1 MLPATRLWQ
10 ELRQKGRGEAPG
22 SKATG
27 KFNPMSTFARPS
39 GYRSTTATARVTDN
53 LSLYGHHGQYDEPEH
68 RPFPTDDVLDGIVS
82 SLFDGIASPLND
94 TALQPDIA
102 DLLWSL
108 ANLFHHKAG
117 YVQRLL
123 DSNEMKQKAAHE
135 QDDRSEISSVALE
148 RLIEKGQL
156 LVEKRAAF
164 QRMRDQAAEQY
175 AEHTG
180 SVWLPRSGSKVSH
193 KPMTA
198 AVVDSRDY
206 INAKRRAETEIMLPA
221 GPKVAFAGGPNY
233 NDHVAIWKVLDA
245 ARAKHPDMVLIHG
258 GTDRG
263 AEAIATAWAVNRK
276 VPCVPFKPEW
286 NRDGKQAAPFKRNE
300 RMLETMPI
308 GLIVFPGN
316 GYTENLADSA
326 RRLGIPVTRPIRP

>member
-1 MLPATRLWQ
+1 
-10 ELRQKGRGEAPG
+10 
-22 SKATG
+22 
-27 KFNPMSTFARPS
+27 MSTFARPS
-39 GYRSTTATARVTDN
+39 GYRSSTATARVSDN
-53 LSLYGHHGQYDEPEH
+53 LALYGHTRRGDEPEH
-68 RPFPTDDVLDGIVS
+68 RPFPSDDVLDGIVA
-82 SLFDGIASPLND
+82 SLFDNIVQPLDD

-123 DSNEMKQKAAHE
+123 DSNEMMQKTAHE
-135 QDDRSEISSVALE
+135 HDDRSELSSVALE

-164 QRMRDQAAEQY
+164 QRMRDRADEQFE
-175 AEHTG
+175 EHTG

-198 AVVDSRDY
+198 AIVDSRDY
-206 INAKRRAETEIMLPA
+206 ISAKRRSETEIMLPA
-221 GPKVAFAGGPNY
+221 GPKIAFAGGPSY
-233 NDHVAIWKVLDA
+233 NDHVTIWKVLDA
-245 ARAKHPDMVLIHG
+245 AYAKHPDMVLIHG

-276 VPCVPFKPEW
+276 VPCIPFKPEW

-316 GYTENLADSA
+316 GYTENLADNA
-326 RRLGIPVTRPIRP
+326 RRLGIPVTRPGRP

>member
-1 MLPATRLWQ
+1 MT
-10 ELRQKGRGEAPG
+10 
-22 SKATG
+22 S
-27 KFNPMSTFARPS
+27 FARPA
-39 GYRSTTATARVTDN
+39 GYRSTTATGRVSDN
-53 LSLYGHHGQYDEPEH
+53 LALYGHPGRHDETEH

-82 SLFDGIASPLND
+82 ALFDNIAQPLDD

-108 ANLFHHKAG
+108 ANVFHHRAN
-117 YVQRLL
+117 YIQRLL
-123 DSNEMKQKAAHE
+123 DSNEMKQKTAHE
-135 QDDRSEISSVALE
+135 QNDRSEISSVALE

-164 QRMRDQAAEQY
+164 QRMRDQAADQY

-206 INAKRRAETEIMLPA
+206 ISAKRRAETEIMLPP

-245 ARAKHPDMVLIHG
+245 ARSKHPDMVLIHG

-276 VPCVPFKPEW
+276 VPCIPFKPEW
-286 NRDGKQAAPFKRNE
+286 NRDGKQTAPFKRNE

-326 RRLGIPVTRPIRP
+326 RRMGIPVTRPVRAPSA